1 MRPARGLSLLAAMAI
16 AIGMVGVQPA
26 VRSDG
31 ARVQA
36 ANTAQ
41 NAIAALAIANINHGP
56 CTATSKG
63 GIFTAPDGT
72 RSCSSSGVPRMGWC
86 AIFASWVWAN
96 SGHVDYTYKLTYGPE
111 SFQRYRFSPLVPAVK
126 GVKPWVGDVVIFSSY
141 KPNPNGNAA
150 HVGIVYSISGNTVYV
165 IAGNDGPS
173 ASGSVS
179 WRTFDYTTLAQSSP
193 TTPSPYWPYQYVTP
207 YTH

>member
-1 MRPARGLSLLAAMAI
+1 MRPARGLSLLVAMAI

-41 NAIAALAIANINHGP
+41 NAIAALALANMYHGP
-56 CTATSKG
+56 CTVTSKG
-63 GIFTAPDGT
+63 GYFTAPDGT
-72 RSCSSSGVPRMGWC
+72 SSCPSGVPRMGWC
-86 AIFASWVWAN
+86 AIFASWVWAK

-111 SFQRYRFSPLVPAVK
+111 SFQRYRTPDRAVK

-173 ASGSVS
+173 PTGSVRY
-179 WRTFDYTTLAQSSP
+179 RTFDYTTLAQSEP